1 MSTSS
6 SSSSSS
12 AQQILAILH
21 SVLDEFGSRL
31 NIHGGSRILVS
42 DTSLAQAL
50 YELTEPVR
58 TPFGPTLTVASQ
70 EQPDTSQ
77 VSHIPNATVLAADQL
92 AMDHYTHA
100 VFGVSGED
108 PKYIFGGIKHMIS
121 ALRPKGY
128 AVIVALK
135 RETKQVSSGSGSSAS
150 SAAAAGEG
158 GGAEGGEGEFQV
170 SLDDKMKYQS
180 KGRINHLEDALYYA
194 GFERGRVKK
203 LEDKKAVVD
212 GVDVE
217 AQVFLAMKWDQL
229 TA

>member
-1 MSTSS
+1 MSTSK
-6 SSSSSS
+6 
-12 AQQILAILH
+12 QTLAILQQ
-21 SVLDEFGSRL
+21 VIDEFGPRL
-31 NIHGGSRILVS
+31 NIHGGSKVLVS
-42 DTSLAQAL
+42 DSSIAQAL

-70 EQPDTSQ
+70 EQPDQSQ
-77 VSHIPNATVLAADQL
+77 VSQIPNATVLAADKL

-108 PKYIFGGIKHMIS
+108 PKYIFGGIKHTIY
-121 ALRPKGY
+121 ALQPKGY
-128 AVIVALK
+128 AVVIALK
-135 RETKQVSSGSGSSAS
+135 QETKQVS
-150 SAAAAGEG
+150 AGE
-158 GGAEGGEGEFQV
+158 GEGEFQV

-180 KGRINHLEDALYYA
+180 KGRINNLEDALYYA

-212 GVDVE
+212 GQDVE

>member
-1 MSTSS
+1 MST
-6 SSSSSS
+6 
-12 AQQILAILH
+12 AKQILAILQQ
-21 SVLDEFGSRL
+21 VIDEFGPRL
-31 NIHGGSRILVS
+31 NIHGGSKVLVS
-42 DTSLAQAL
+42 DSSIAQAL

-70 EQPDTSQ
+70 EQSDQSQ
-77 VSHIPNATVLAADQL
+77 VSHIPNATVLAADKL

-100 VFGVSGED
+100 IFGVSGED
-108 PKYIFGGIKHMIS
+108 PKYIFGGIKHTIY
-121 ALRPKGY
+121 ALQPKGY
-128 AVIVALK
+128 AVVIALK
-135 RETKQVSSGSGSSAS
+135 QETKQVS
-150 SAAAAGEG
+150 AGE
-158 GGAEGGEGEFQV
+158 GEGEFQV

-180 KGRINHLEDALYYA
+180 KGRINNLEDALYYA

-212 GVDVE
+212 GQDVE

>member
-1 MSTSS
+1 MSTSK
-6 SSSSSS
+6 
-12 AQQILAILH
+12 QILAILQQ
-21 SVLDEFGSRL
+21 VIDEFGSRL
-31 NIHGGSRILVS
+31 NIHGGSKVLVS
-42 DTSLAQAL
+42 DSSIAQAL

-70 EQPDTSQ
+70 EQPDQSQ
-77 VSHIPNATVLAADQL
+77 VSHIPNATVLAADKL

-108 PKYIFGGIKHMIS
+108 PKYIFGGIKHTIY
-121 ALRPKGY
+121 ALQPKGY
-128 AVIVALK
+128 AVIIALK
-135 RETKQVSSGSGSSAS
+135 QETKQVS
-150 SAAAAGEG
+150 AGE
-158 GGAEGGEGEFQV
+158 GEGEFQV

-180 KGRINHLEDALYYA
+180 KGRINNLEDALYYA

-212 GVDVE
+212 GQDVE
-217 AQVFLAMKWDQL
+217 AQVYLAMKWDQL

>member
-1 MSTSS
+1 MSTSTS
-6 SSSSSS
+6 
-12 AQQILAILH
+12 QQILAILH
-21 SVLDEFGSRL
+21 SVLSEFGSRL
-31 NIHGGSRILVS
+31 NIHGGSKVLVS

-70 EQPDTSQ
+70 EQPDASQ
-77 VSHIPNATVLAADQL
+77 VSHIPNATVLAADKL

-108 PKYIFGGIKHMIS
+108 PKYIFGGIKHTIY
-121 ALRPKGY
+121 ALQPKGY

-135 RETKQVSSGSGSSAS
+135 QETKKVGSAG
-150 SAAAAGEG
+150 SAADGEGEG
-158 GGAEGGEGEFQV
+158 GFQV

-180 KGRINHLEDALYYA
+180 KGRINNLEDALYYA

>member
-1 MSTSS
+1 MSTSK
-6 SSSSSS
+6 
-12 AQQILAILH
+12 QILAILQQ
-21 SVLDEFGSRL
+21 VIDEFGPRL
-31 NIHGGSRILVS
+31 NIHGGSKVLVS
-42 DTSLAQAL
+42 DSSIAQAL

-70 EQPDTSQ
+70 EQPDQSQ
-77 VSHIPNATVLAADQL
+77 VSHIPNATVLAADKL

-108 PKYIFGGIKHMIS
+108 PKYIFGGIKHTIY
-121 ALRPKGY
+121 ALQPKGY
-128 AVIVALK
+128 AVVIALK
-135 RETKQVSSGSGSSAS
+135 QETKQVS
-150 SAAAAGEG
+150 AGE
-158 GGAEGGEGEFQV
+158 GEGEFQV
-170 SLDDKMKYQS
+170 SLNDKMKYQS
-180 KGRINHLEDALYYA
+180 KGRINNLEDALYYA

-212 GVDVE
+212 GQDVE